1 MDEGRESHIVYSAY
15 MQRKG
20 AKSYILS
27 MVRQSASNAFRRVF
41 PARVVLMKYVP
52 EVGENAWLLPIAWC
66 KHVLHGIFVV
76 AGKGTQRADNAK
88 ANREERK
95 ILCDRAALLKQLRI
109 M

>member
-1 MDEGRESHIVYSAY
+1 

-20 AKSYILS
+20 AKNYRLS
-27 MVRQSASNAFRRVF
+27 MAKQRVSNGFRRVF
-41 PARVVLMKYVP
+41 PARVVLMKYIPDVAD
-52 EVGENAWLLPIAWC
+52 NAWLLPIAWC

-76 AGKGTQRADNAK
+76 AGKGTQRAACAK

-95 ILCDRAALLKQLRI
+95 SLRDRAALLKHLRI